1 MKRALL
7 AATVLAMCLSSA
19 RAEVTEVKFARQF
32 GLPYL
37 ALVLMEKHQLIE
49 KHAAKAKVNLK
60 ANWATISAA
69 SINESMI
76 SGAIHISA
84 TGTGPMVLVWD
95 RTKGNL
101 NVKGLAAISDIPMS
115 LMSRNPNFKTLK
127 DISASDRIA
136 LPAANLGSMQA
147 ITLKK
152 AATQL
157 FGNDGLKKFDTNM
170 ISMAHP
176 DALAALLSGKHEVN
190 AHFTTPPYS
199 YIEAEDKSVH
209 RVLSSFEIWGPST
222 LITINTSA
230 KFFNENPNAIKVILA
245 ALQEACDMANS
256 NRKQALAD
264 YIELTKEKL
273 SPGVQAAFLAD
284 KEIEFNIAPR
294 GIYQVAEFMLLVGA
308 IKNKANSWKDLFHSA
323 IHDKSGS

>member
-1 MKRALL
+1 MKKALMVL
-7 AATVLAMCLSSA
+7 AALAIGAGSA
-19 RAEVTEVKFARQF
+19 RAEVTEVKIARQF

-49 KHAAKAKVNLK
+49 KHAAAAKINLK
-60 ANWATISAA
+60 PTWATISAA

-84 TGTGPMVLVWD
+84 TGTGPMILVWD

-101 NVKGLAAISDIPMS
+101 DIKGLAAISDIPMS
-115 LMSRNPNFKTLK
+115 LMSRNPKFKTLK

-147 ITLKK
+147 ITLKR
-152 AATQL
+152 AATQI

-199 YIEAEDKSVH
+199 YIEAEDPAVH
-209 RVLSSFEIWGPST
+209 RVLSSFDIWGPST
-222 LITINTSA
+222 LITVNTSA
-230 KFFNENPNAIKVILA
+230 KFFNENPKAIKVILA
-245 ALQEACDMANS
+245 ALQEACDMATA

-273 SPGVQAAFLAD
+273 SPAVQAAFLND
-284 KEIEFNIAPR
+284 KESAFTLTPS
-294 GIYQVAEFMLLVGA
+294 GIYPVAEFMLLVGA
-308 IKNKANSWKDLFHSA
+308 IKNKPASWKDLFHPA
-323 IHDKSGS
+323 IHDKKGS